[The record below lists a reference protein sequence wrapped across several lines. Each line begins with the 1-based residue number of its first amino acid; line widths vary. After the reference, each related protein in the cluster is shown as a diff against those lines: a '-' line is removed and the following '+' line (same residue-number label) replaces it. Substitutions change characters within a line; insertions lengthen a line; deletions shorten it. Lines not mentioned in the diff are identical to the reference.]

1 MKHRE
6 SGKVK
11 TITPSEGHSH
21 SSGAAATQLQLM
33 TEAKQNT
40 SVKEFGPLTTSL
52 QSSPVVFTLKRTSA
66 SPAGP
71 VKIDGWASFLDFLMQ
86 LFPGG
91 AQ

>member
-52 QSSPVVFTLKRTSA
+52 QSLVQWFSHLSVRQHLLEGLLK
-66 SPAGP
+66 
-71 VKIDGWASFLDFLMQ
+71 
-86 LFPGG
+86 
-91 AQ
+91 

>member
-52 QSSPVVFTLKRTSA
+52 QSLAQWFSHLSVRQHLLQGLLK
-66 SPAGP
+66 
-71 VKIDGWASFLDFLMQ
+71 
-86 LFPGG
+86 
-91 AQ
+91 